1 MFFYHLIDGL
11 FLGGLYASI
20 ALGLTLVFGV
30 MKMVN
35 LAQGEFLIGAAY
47 LTYTVTTLVHLDPL
61 LSLLIVVPVIFVISY
76 AVQRILLNPLIKR
89 GMETLLVATFGL
101 SLIAQTAFTLIFGN
115 NTLSLNAP
123 YTLTGITIFGDTVRT
138 IYIIAFVAAVLMV
151 VGMYLILTRLRF
163 GKAVRAAAEDPAA
176 AASVGID
183 VPLVYGVTFGVAAAL
198 SAVGGTLIGLSYGFG
213 PTSGSEWLLRSFV
226 VIVLGGMGSLWG
238 ALLGGILVGVIEE
251 VTASIV
257 GAQYRDL
264 IVFAF
269 LVLILIIRPQGLF
282 GQKVSVAI

>member
-11 FLGGLYASI
+11 FLGGLYVTI

-30 MKMVN
+30 MNMVN

-47 LTYTVTTLVHLDPL
+47 LTYTVVTHTHLDPL
-61 LSLLIVVPVIFVISY
+61 LSLLIVGPIMFVIAY
-76 AVQRILLNPLIKR
+76 VVQRVILNPLIKR
-89 GMETLLVATFGL
+89 GQETLLVATFGL
-101 SLIAQTAFTLIFGN
+101 LLIAQTVFALVFGN
-115 NTLSLNAP
+115 NILALNAS

-138 IYIIAFVAAVLMV
+138 VYVIALVAAVLMV
-151 VGMYLILTRLRF
+151 VGTYLILTRLRF
-163 GKAVRAAAEDPAA
+163 GKAVRAAAEDPVA

-183 VPLVYGVTFGVAAAL
+183 VPLVYGITFGLAAVI

-213 PTSGSEWLLRSFV
+213 PTTGSGWLLRSFA

-238 ALLGGILVGVIEE
+238 ALLGGILIGVLEE

-257 GAQYRDL
+257 GPQYRDL

-269 LVLILIIRPQGLF
+269 LVLVLIIRPEGFF
-282 GQKVSVAI
+282 GKKVSVAN

>member
-1 MFFYHLIDGL
+1 MFFYHLIDGV

-20 ALGLTLVFGV
+20 AVGLTLVFGV

-47 LTYTVTTLVHLDPL
+47 LTYTVTALVHLDPL

-89 GMETLLVATFGL
+89 VMETLLVATFGL

-198 SAVGGTLIGLSYGFG
+198 SAVGG
-213 PTSGSEWLLRSFV
+213 
-226 VIVLGGMGSLWG
+226 
-238 ALLGGILVGVIEE
+238 ILVGVIEE